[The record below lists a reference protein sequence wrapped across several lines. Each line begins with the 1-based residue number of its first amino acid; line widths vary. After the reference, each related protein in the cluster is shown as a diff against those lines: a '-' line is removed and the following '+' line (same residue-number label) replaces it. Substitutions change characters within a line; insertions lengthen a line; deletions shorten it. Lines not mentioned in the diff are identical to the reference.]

1 MDARNALRKKM
12 RTARRALS
20 PLQQKSASRN
30 LLKHLKN
37 TPQFRTAK
45 HIALYLGNDGEIDPN
60 EVVQWCWKQRKI
72 IYLPVL
78 HPLAHNRLW
87 FVRYT
92 FRTPLTKNCYG
103 IIEPKSPYRFIRP
116 AKALDTVLLPLV
128 AFDTQGGRLGMG
140 GGYYDR
146 TFSFIRQFGL
156 CKPRLIGLAH
166 DFQKVEKLPV
176 ASWDV
181 PLALVVT
188 DAGIYSTNTGLSAN

>member
-1 MDARNALRKKM
+1 MDARNVLRKKM

-20 PLQQKSASRN
+20 PLQQKSAAHN
-30 LLKHLKN
+30 LLKQLKK

-45 HIALYLGNDGEIDPN
+45 HLALYLGNDGEIDPN
-60 EVVQWCWKQRKI
+60 EVAQWCWKQGKT

-92 FRTPLTKNCYG
+92 PRTPLTKNCYG
-103 IIEPKSPYRFIRP
+103 IAEPKSPYRFIRP
-116 AKALDTVLLPLV
+116 AKALDAVLLPLV

-146 TFSFIRQFGL
+146 TFSFIRQFSL
-156 CKPRLIGLAH
+156 SKPRLIGLAH

-181 PLALVVT
+181 PLTLVVT
-188 DAGIYSTNTGLSAN
+188 DAGIYAPSNRL